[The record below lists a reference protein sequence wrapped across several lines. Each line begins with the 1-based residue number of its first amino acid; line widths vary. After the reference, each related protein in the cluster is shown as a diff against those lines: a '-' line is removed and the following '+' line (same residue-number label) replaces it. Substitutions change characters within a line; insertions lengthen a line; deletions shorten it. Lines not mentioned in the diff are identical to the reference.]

1 MAVLRDEE
9 EQKGQGTSQV
19 LGQTVPGQMQP
30 QEQTEPQQA
39 PSQPA
44 TIGASSATQT
54 SAPVKAMPKPQKVGT
69 GTFANLKT
77 YLQAAQ
83 GGGQQKIAQAAA
95 GQVQR
100 LGTGAQKG
108 VQQAQQSFG
117 RQMQAGSLAGMETAG
132 QEAADIVK
140 AARGITYQ
148 APPKAEAQPEAPTEE
163 SQALT
168 QAQAP
173 ITAQPTQSQAQPQQY
188 FTPEQTQRF
197 AEIINAA
204 YQGPA
209 SLQQAGVYEQAARKA
224 RTAQEA
230 AELAQTAGGRAQ
242 LLRDVFGRTR
252 EYGRGASRLDALLL
266 NASEQGV
273 QQLQQQAQPALKS
286 QEILQA
292 AENQATNEAAQRKAA
307 IEQIRSGAREAFT
320 GARTEEEQAVEKR
333 IDDLIKTP
341 ALDAQGNKIPLLD
354 SAGKQVVDAGGNPV
368 FQTEWDRLP
377 EYFRQSLANKG
388 QSNVK
393 IQQEQIKALNENY
406 NAQLK
411 QIDQLN
417 AQKNELN
424 QRIRD
429 IKSSRNYRKGIYSPA
444 SGYRVFVNPEMEKQV
459 DDLTGQVNSLDA
471 QINQAISSPEYQSYQ
486 QQLRQAQAMNMNQW
500 VLSPEEAAILGVRA
514 GEGLY
519 NIRPEDIRTAQA
531 ERARLITKDELSRQL
546 ALAQLAEQDVARQ
559 LQKDLL
565 YTDLEKAGTQD
576 LRSSLDTESFRR
588 LLDETEQQFRKQ
600 AESAN
605 IIGEGSKKHKSTG
618 KRYYAQ
624 ETANIADLLKKA
636 GYDFTT
642 DIGATARGKVET
654 DKDAPEMN
662 RDLLQPNLGA
672 ATDPYTSNQSA
683 AAKAA
688 YGLSDFMSSGG
699 MAGIRALTGVDP
711 VGAITGALGLSGPSS
726 RYAKDI
732 AAQGAREDLQR
743 KVNEYLQSAGFQNR
757 ANVADTETTRAR
769 TAALMDLLRRQG

>member
-1 MAVLRDEE
+1 
-9 EQKGQGTSQV
+9 
-19 LGQTVPGQMQP
+19 
-30 QEQTEPQQA
+30 
-39 PSQPA
+39 
-44 TIGASSATQT
+44 
-54 SAPVKAMPKPQKVGT
+54 
-69 GTFANLKT
+69 
-77 YLQAAQ
+77 
-83 GGGQQKIAQAAA
+83 
-95 GQVQR
+95 
-100 LGTGAQKG
+100 
-108 VQQAQQSFG
+108 
-117 RQMQAGSLAGMETAG
+117 MQAGSLAGMETAG

-140 AARGITYQ
+140 AARGVTYQ
-148 APPKAEAQPEAPTEE
+148 SPQPTPAEPTRGEGTNSNDEYLKSILGDKYADLQKDLENARRSVGTADMRYNPVTGSFGSSSRAGRVNDVYEKYGIDVTKLPSYTPFDQYKAPELKKGEGVTEPIAPT
-163 SQALT
+163 
-168 QAQAP
+168 
-173 ITAQPTQSQAQPQQY
+173 PTQPQQY

-286 QEILQA
+286 QEILQT
-292 AENQATNEAAQRKAA
+292 AENQAMNEAAQRKAA

-320 GARTEEEQAVEKR
+320 GARAQEEQAVEKR

-354 SAGKQVVDAGGNPV
+354 STGKQVVDAGGNPV

-377 EYFRQSLANKG
+377 EYFRQSLAKKG
-388 QSNVK
+388 ESNVR
-393 IQQEQIKALNENY
+393 IQQEQVKAINEKYSPQLQQIEQLNTQKNALNQAIN
-406 NAQLK
+406 
-411 QIDQLN
+411 
-417 AQKNELN
+417 
-424 QRIRD
+424 D
-429 IKSSRNYRKGIYSPA
+429 IKNNPLYKTTKYSPTSA
-444 SGYRVFVNPEMEKQV
+444 LGVRTEYNQQMVQQVN
-459 DDLTGQVNSLDA
+459 DLTGQINSLNA
-471 QINQAISSPEYQSYQ
+471 QINQATSSPEYQAYQ
-486 QQLRQAQAMNMNQW
+486 QELGQAQAMNMNQW

-531 ERARLITKDELSRQL
+531 ERGRLITKDELSRQL